1 MSCDSR
7 GARHGVGMR
16 LSISIT
22 DYSRLDVLDEVAAAA
37 DEAGVDTVWVPDHLM
52 QAAPGSDPDGPML
65 EAYTALG
72 YLAAKTRRVRL
83 GTLVTAVTYRPFAI
97 VAKAVE
103 TVQRLSGG
111 RAWLGVGAGYLEQ
124 EAERFGVPLPPVKQR
139 FDALEAALDAYDG
152 DAPVLIGGMG
162 EKRTLP
168 LVARYADACN
178 LFDIP
183 DGGKTVRH
191 KLELL
196 GRLCEETGR
205 TVEATLSTRIAP
217 DETPDAFAARVGA
230 LGIDHAI
237 LVPIGPWIRTRSR
250 AWRLHP
256 EHAVADVRRAARPRR
271 RESARPSTSRV
282 SRGSI
287 TPSSQSRA
295 VA

>member
-1 MSCDSR
+1 
-7 GARHGVGMR
+7 MR

-22 DYSRLDVLDEVAAAA
+22 DYSRLDTLDAIAAAA

-72 YLAAKTRRVRL
+72 YLAARTQRVRL

-103 TVQRLSGG
+103 TVGRLSGG
-111 RAWLGVGAGYLEQ
+111 RAWLGLGAGYHEE
-124 EAERFGVPLPPVKQR
+124 EAQRFGVPLPPVKQR
-139 FDALEAALDAYDG
+139 FDALEAALGAYDG
-152 DAPVLIGGMG
+152 TAPVLIGGMG

-183 DGGKTVRH
+183 DGGKTVR
-191 KLELL
+191 
-196 GRLCEETGR
+196 
-205 TVEATLSTRIAP
+205 P
-217 DETPDAFAARVGA
+217 QARVAGA
-230 LGIDHAI
+230 AVRADGPDGRGDAVDADRARRVARRVRRARRRARHRPRDPRPDRTLG
-237 LVPIGPWIRTRSR
+237 PGRGRGPYG
-250 AWRLHP
+250 LHP
-256 EHAVADVRRAARPRR
+256 EDAVADVVERRARAA
-271 RESARPSTSRV
+271 ESARPSTSRV

-287 TPSSQSRA
+287 TPSSHRRA